1 LAGQVLVQGQDLYEG
16 DETELAARRRRFG
29 VMFQAGALWS
39 AMSLG
44 ENIMMPMRLFTPWS
58 RAACAQRARLKLAL
72 VGLDGSFDRMP
83 SELSGGMRKRAALAR
98 ALALDP
104 ALLFLDEPG
113 SGLDPVNAA
122 RLDELILQLR
132 DHLGTTVVMVTHEI
146 DSVFA
151 VADRVLFLDEVEKTM
166 TALDAPQV
174 LLDHGPPRVQ
184 RVSAPGA
191 QTHDTTRRTPR
202 ASACLPLLGLGL
214 LVAALVTLIWGGRLD
229 GAYRTGGDALS
240 AAPSTGCRWV
250 RTGGLSR
257 RAAWVSVQSIGV
269 VHENGRFAVPVV
281 AALDRERIHDLKGG
295 SMRPTTRRLSLPA
308 LVERGLSGA
317 TGHAEPAHRPA
328 LHRSGF
334 APRRQACAA
343 QPGADG
349 MVEIPDH
356 ADALSRAC
364 RTNWTVWT

>member
-1 LAGQVLVQGQDLYEG
+1 MQPAVPAVVQVRGLTAGHGPQVVQSGLDFEIAPREIFVIVGASGSGKSTLLRHLIGLQPPLAGQVLVQGQDLYEG

-44 ENIMMPMRLFTPWS
+44 ENIMLPMRLFTPWS

-83 SELSGGMRKRAALAR
+83 AELSGGMRKRAALAR

-122 RLDELILQLR
+122 RLDGLILQLR
-132 DHLGTTVVMVTHEI
+132 DHLGTTVVLVTHEI

-151 VADRVLFLDEVEKTM
+151 VADRVLYLDEVDKTM

-184 RVSAPGA
+184 EFLHRG
-191 QTHDTTRRTPR
+191 
-202 ASACLPLLGLGL
+202 
-214 LVAALVTLIWGGRLD
+214 
-229 GAYRTGGDALS
+229 
-240 AAPSTGCRWV
+240 
-250 RTGGLSR
+250 
-257 RAAWVSVQSIGV
+257 
-269 VHENGRFAVPVV
+269 
-281 AALDRERIHDLKGG
+281 
-295 SMRPTTRRLSLPA
+295 
-308 LVERGLSGA
+308 RGL
-317 TGHAEPAHRPA
+317 
-328 LHRSGF
+328 
-334 APRRQACAA
+334 
-343 QPGADG
+343 
-349 MVEIPDH
+349 
-356 ADALSRAC
+356 
-364 RTNWTVWT
+364 